1 MLLFLSLSL
10 LLMIEDTSLS
20 FSDVMC
26 MVDDVWAKV
35 MCCLSISLLLREEK
49 TQGATTTTRKTDN
62 NSDCWV

>member
-35 MCCLSISLLLREEK
+35 I
-49 TQGATTTTRKTDN
+49 
-62 NSDCWV
+62 